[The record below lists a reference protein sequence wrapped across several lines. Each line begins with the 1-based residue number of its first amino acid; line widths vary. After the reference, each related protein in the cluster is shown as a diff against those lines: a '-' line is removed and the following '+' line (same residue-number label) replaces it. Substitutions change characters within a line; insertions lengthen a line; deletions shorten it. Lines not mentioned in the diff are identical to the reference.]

1 MNPPGGLQA
10 VVGRVGVMLFGGQFR
25 AMALSAVAA
34 GDVVLRVQGRETS
47 VPTRYSLQ
55 VGANEHV
62 DVPPGIELREQ
73 LESYRWSFLNHSC
86 EPNAAFRGRDLVA
99 IRAIAAREELT
110 FHYATTE
117 WEMAEPFVCG
127 CGSPRCGKV
136 IRGYR
141 DLDRETKER
150 LAPHVASY
158 LQARER
164 IAAEGCGQ
172 AAF

>member
-1 MNPPGGLQA
+1 
-10 VVGRVGVMLFGGQFR
+10 MLFGGQFH

-34 GDVVLRVQGRETS
+34 GDVVLKVQGRETS
-47 VPTRYSLQ
+47 LPTRYSLQ
-55 VGANEHV
+55 VDANEHI
-62 DVPPGIELREQ
+62 DVPHGIELRQQ

-99 IRAIAAREELT
+99 VRAIAAGEELT

-127 CGSPRCGKV
+127 CGCVRCGKV

-141 DLDRETKER
+141 DLDRETRER

-158 LQARER
+158 LLARER

-172 AAF
+172 AVVWA